1 MSTMSNGKFDH
12 ASGGSARRRVVSHR
26 AIAGRFILQA
36 ASVLLVCG
44 AIGVATSVSE
54 QVAADDAYER
64 PPISYSTA
72 AAANRVTRLQARLDS
87 GELSLKHAAPWGYLG
102 DVLKAL
108 EVPVDSQT
116 LVFSKTSLQLA
127 RISPRT
133 PRAIYFNDDI
143 YIGYC
148 QNGDVLEVSAVDPA
162 LGTVFYTL
170 DQDPEQP
177 VRFERRADNCL
188 VCHSSSRTDGVP
200 GHLVRS
206 LYVDRTGT
214 PILSAGS
221 RTVDHTTP
229 FEQRW
234 GGWYVTG
241 THGEQKHLGNLLIDG
256 RRVVEP
262 VDNAAGQNVES
273 LDGRFATDAYLSPH
287 SDLVAL
293 LVLEH
298 QTLVH
303 NRITKASF
311 EARQSLAY
319 DAMMNKALDR
329 PEGTRS
335 ETSIRRI
342 ASASEQLVE
351 ALLMVDEAKLAGPVR
366 GSSDFATRYSRQGPR
381 DDQGRSLR
389 ELDLRTRLFKFP
401 CSPLIYSTAFDSLP
415 KDTKAL
421 VGKRLGEVLSAA
433 GNDASAGNDAAN
445 RNDGSNVFV
454 GNARQGAQG
463 TAVGKFGHLSTDDR
477 RAIRAILLQT
487 KPGLLPR

>member
-1 MSTMSNGKFDH
+1 MDETRSETMKNGETLALNARGLANLSYCRWACFAVAVLTCF
-12 ASGGSARRRVVSHR
+12 ASD
-26 AIAGRFILQA
+26 AG
-36 ASVLLVCG
+36 
-44 AIGVATSVSE
+44 
-54 QVAADDAYER
+54 ADDNYER

-72 AAANRVTRLQARLDS
+72 TPANRVSRLQAKLDA
-87 GELSLKHAAPWGYLG
+87 GEIAFKHAAPWGYLG
-102 DVLKAL
+102 AVLNAL
-108 EVPVDSQT
+108 EVPIDSQA
-116 LVFSKTSLQLA
+116 LVFSKTSLQLV

-143 YIGYC
+143 YVGYC
-148 QNGDVLEVSAVDPA
+148 QNGDVLEISAVDPA

-177 VRFERRADNCL
+177 VRFERRVDNCL

-241 THGEQKHLGNLLIDG
+241 THGDQKHLGNLLIDG
-256 RRVVEP
+256 RRVMEP

-273 LDGRFATDAYLSPH
+273 LSGRIETDAYLSPH

-293 LVLEH
+293 MVLEH

-311 EARQSLAY
+311 ENRQSLAY
-319 DAMMNKALDR
+319 DAVMNKALER

-335 ETSIRRI
+335 ETSLRRI
-342 ASASEQLVE
+342 AGASEDLVE
-351 ALLMVDEAKLAGPVR
+351 ALLMAEEAKLTSLVR
-366 GSSDFATRYSRQGPR
+366 GTSEFATRYMRQGPR
-381 DDQGRSLR
+381 DKHGRSLR
-389 ELDLRTRLFKFP
+389 DLDLQTRLFKYP

-415 KDTKAL
+415 QETKSH
-421 VGKRLGEVLSAA
+421 VGKRLHEILSRDDVAAA
-433 GNDASAGNDAAN
+433 GGQRDD
-445 RNDGSNVFV
+445 
-454 GNARQGAQG
+454 
-463 TAVGKFGHLSTDDR
+463 GKFSHLSVADR
-477 RAIRAILLQT
+477 RAIREILEQT
-487 KPGLLPR
+487 KPGLLKP